1 MSLDEDGFLDA
12 GKTASGGPG
21 PSMDVP
27 LGTGVHDPLTGAVP
41 PAHPVA
47 QVMNVAFKA
56 GALFFYLFG
65 SLFALPF
72 VFNFVVIVLC
82 LAFDFWTVKNVT
94 GRLLVGL
101 RWWHEVQEDGS
112 DRWVFESKAAGREV
126 NPGDERVFWWA
137 LRISPIV
144 WSTFFLVNLFSPSSY
159 PSLPVLLM
167 GAALSIAN
175 FIGYWRCD
183 RDAKKKLQSF
193 LVNRLV

>member
-1 MSLDEDGFLDA
+1 M
-12 GKTASGGPG
+12 
-21 PSMDVP
+21 
-27 LGTGVHDPLTGAVP
+27 
-41 PAHPVA
+41 
-47 QVMNVAFKA
+47 
-56 GALFFYLFG
+56 
-65 SLFALPF
+65 
-72 VFNFVVIVLC
+72 
-82 LAFDFWTVKNVT
+82 
-94 GRLLVGL
+94 
-101 RWWHEVQEDGS
+101 
-112 DRWVFESKAAGREV
+112 
-126 NPGDERVFWWA
+126 FWWA

>member
-94 GRLLVGL
+94 GRLLVVRVPGSYRVYPHLTLVVLNRASDGGMKFRCTGVNSKSSSSDDSIDCTGGRVRSLGL
-101 RWWHEVQEDGS
+101 
-112 DRWVFESKAAGREV
+112 
-126 NPGDERVFWWA
+126 
-137 LRISPIV
+137 
-144 WSTFFLVNLFSPSSY
+144 
-159 PSLPVLLM
+159 
-167 GAALSIAN
+167 
-175 FIGYWRCD
+175 
-183 RDAKKKLQSF
+183 
-193 LVNRLV
+193 